1 MLGHY
6 LAAVRVGRRSLA
18 RAREEKRIPKGIGS
32 HGFEMTVW
40 FCHQVQLSFQ
50 PRAWEFTSRELT
62 CCAHANQP
70 CANTEVRGGPGA
82 KTRLPKF
89 TTKEEWRRERERAM
103 RFAYDPPAEAGAGA

>member
-1 MLGHY
+1 
-6 LAAVRVGRRSLA
+6 
-18 RAREEKRIPKGIGS
+18 
-32 HGFEMTVW
+32 MTVW
-40 FCHQVQLSFQ
+40 FCHQVQLSFL

-89 TTKEEWRRERERAM
+89 TTKVVWRRERERAM
-103 RFAYDPPAEAGAGA
+103 RFAYEPPAVEA